1 MLGKWLSRFLRTR
14 LQGLHDEP
22 RPGAPRKVSDVQV
35 EQIVIRTLM
44 FKTMTHQ
51 LDDIP
56 NAKMTARY
64 GQENS
69 PNACLICHKDKDIAW
84 LKAELSKWNG
94 REGRTLATSGA
105 QPSSK

>member
-1 MLGKWLSRFLRTR
+1 MCLQCHPEYAAKLEAHTHHAAKSEGSRCTAC
-14 LQGLHDEP
+14 HMP
-22 RPGAPRKVSDVQV
+22 KIMNSV
-35 EQIVIRTLM
+35 M

-56 NAKMTARY
+56 NADMTARY